1 MKSCPDV
8 IILHGT
14 QVGISVCCRSCV
26 FSVVCVCLPWGSCTP
41 RCWHQGTFP
50 VHAKALHGNTIL
62 CGAFFLVFSLVVKIF
77 VKTLH
82 LLLRGYFLPQ
92 FSMMI
97 FPICPFLHPNYLTDF
112 GFLLKILKIQNIIQT
127 VIRVCFTQNSSVSA
141 DIICKLVV

>member
-1 MKSCPDV
+1 MFA
-8 IILHGT
+8 
-14 QVGISVCCRSCV
+14 VGAVCSVWCV
-26 FSVVCVCLPWGSCTP
+26 FVCPGAAVPPGVGTKAHSLYMQRPFMETP
-41 RCWHQGTFP
+41 FC
-50 VHAKALHGNTIL
+50 VD
-62 CGAFFLVFSLVVKIF
+62 FFLVFSLVVKIF

-82 LLLRGYFLPQ
+82 LLLRGYFLPR